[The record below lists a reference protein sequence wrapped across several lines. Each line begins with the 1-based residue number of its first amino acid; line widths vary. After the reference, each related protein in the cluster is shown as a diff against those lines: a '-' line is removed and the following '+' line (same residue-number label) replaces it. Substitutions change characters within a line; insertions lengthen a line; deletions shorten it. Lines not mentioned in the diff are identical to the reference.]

1 MKILYLTS
9 RFPYPLEKGDKLRAY
24 YQIASLSCDHQVHL
38 ISITDVDH
46 DKSDLE
52 KLRDLTASTHL
63 IRISPYERYISLL
76 HALFSGIPFQIA
88 WFYNKSLQK
97 KIDKLAHDIQPDHI
111 FCQLPRMA
119 QYCVG
124 LPYPKTL
131 DYMDS
136 FGIGMNRR
144 ASVAKGWMSWV
155 YKMEAG
161 RMIRFEANIAKKFNH
176 LTIIS
181 QQDKDQFNFPEAA
194 AIHVVSNGISPTF
207 FEFPKNSIPLYDIV
221 FVGNMSYLPNIESVE
236 YLVHH
241 ILPELSPDLKVLI
254 AGANPASRVKKLATE
269 HVTVSGWVEDIR
281 HAYASAKIF
290 VAPMWSGTGQQ
301 NKILEAMAMG
311 LPCITTKMVN
321 NAIGAQPRKEILL
334 AETPAEFIT
343 EINKILS
350 NTALYEQMSQN
361 SATFVKQNF
370 DWNQN
375 GKVLSAIFAQ
385 NLNEPDA

>member
-1 MKILYLTS
+1 M
-9 RFPYPLEKGDKLRAY
+9 
-24 YQIASLSCDHQVHL
+24 
-38 ISITDVDH
+38 
-46 DKSDLE
+46 
-52 KLRDLTASTHL
+52 
-63 IRISPYERYISLL
+63 
-76 HALFSGIPFQIA
+76 
-88 WFYNKSLQK
+88 
-97 KIDKLAHDIQPDHI
+97 
-111 FCQLPRMA
+111 
-119 QYCVG
+119 
-124 LPYPKTL
+124 
-131 DYMDS
+131 
-136 FGIGMNRR
+136 
-144 ASVAKGWMSWV
+144 
-155 YKMEAG
+155 
-161 RMIRFEANIAKKFNH
+161 
-176 LTIIS
+176 
-181 QQDKDQFNFPEAA
+181 
-194 AIHVVSNGISPTF
+194 
-207 FEFPKNSIPLYDIV
+207 
-221 FVGNMSYLPNIESVE
+221 
-236 YLVHH
+236 
-241 ILPELSPDLKVLI
+241 
-254 AGANPASRVKKLATE
+254 
-269 HVTVSGWVEDIR
+269 EDIR